1 MRFCISACGTM
12 MALTLVF
19 NVSAG
24 QKVKKGVT
32 QAPKLHGGGGK
43 LGQQQVGD
51 FQIQHS
57 DELKGAKRVGISVF
71 NVAFPDDNTQTAHM
85 HKNFYGGSVD
95 AKATMKTVL
104 EGVDPATRQRIADA
118 AYSNFVAELKKSGY
132 EVVEADELARL
143 APEYATWTPLPNF
156 TKGRFGTYVA
166 PTGRALYF
174 LQGDKSR
181 RDTSGFKGET
191 SQTFRV
197 LDRPQAYSRSPYVA
211 RDANLGI
218 FAVTIVIDYGVY
230 STTGRAVSRKGSSVG
245 FEAGVSAQSGT
256 LADTATVIDYWGTKS
271 GGFPAIAALSV
282 PVVSE
287 EKFAEVTDG
296 AQVVVKA
303 DPVRF
308 EKAALDVVNKGAVKL
323 AQALAAQS

>member
-1 MRFCISACGTM
+1 
-12 MALTLVF
+12 MAILASTLTL
-19 NVSAG
+19 NIPAAE
-24 QKVKKGVT
+24 KVKKGVT
-32 QAPKLHGGGGK
+32 QETKLHFGGGGK
-43 LGQQQVGD
+43 LGQQVIGD

-85 HKNFYGGSVD
+85 HKDFYGGSLD
-95 AKATMKTVL
+95 AKATMQTVL
-104 EGVDPATRQRIADA
+104 EGVDPGTRQHIADA
-118 AYSNFVAELKKSGY
+118 AYSSFVAELKKSGY

-143 APEYATWTPLPNF
+143 APEYSTWTPLPNF

-166 PTGRALYF
+166 PTGRVVHF

-197 LDRPQAYSRSPYVA
+197 LDRPQAYSRSPYIA

-218 FAVTIVIDYGVY
+218 IAVTLVIDYGVY
-230 STTGRAVSRKGSSVG
+230 STTGRSISRKGSSVG
-245 FEAGVSAQSGT
+245 FAPGVSAQSGT
-256 LADTATVIDYWGTKS
+256 LADTATIIEYWGTKS
-271 GGFPAIAALSV
+271 GGFPAIAALAV

-287 EKFAEVTDG
+287 EPFGEVVDG

-303 DPVRF
+303 EAARF
-308 EKAALDVVNKGAVKL
+308 EKVALDVTNKAAGKL
-323 AQALAAQS
+323 VEAIAAQR

>member
-1 MRFCISACGTM
+1 ML
-12 MALTLVF
+12 ALTLVF
-19 NVSAG
+19 NVSAAE
-24 QKVKKGVT
+24 KVKKGVT
-32 QAPKLHGGGGK
+32 QGAKLHGGGGK
-43 LGQQQVGD
+43 LGQQQIGD

-85 HKNFYGGSVD
+85 HKNFYGGGSID
-95 AKATMKTVL
+95 AKATMQTVL

-118 AYSNFVAELKKSGY
+118 AYSNFVTELKKAGY

-143 APEYATWTPLPNF
+143 APEYSTWTPLPNF

-166 PTGRALYF
+166 PTGRALHF

-181 RDTSGFKGET
+181 RDTSGLKGET
-191 SQTFRV
+191 SQVFRV

-211 RDANLGI
+211 RDANLGVI
-218 FAVTIVIDYGVY
+218 AVTLVIDYGVY

-256 LADTATVIDYWGTKS
+256 LGDTGTILEYWSPKS
-271 GGFPAIAALSV
+271 GGFPAMAALAV

-287 EKFAEVTDG
+287 EKFAEVVEG
-296 AQVVVKA
+296 ASVVVKA
-303 DPVRF
+303 DAVRF
-308 EKAALDVVNKGAVKL
+308 EKAALAVVEKTTRKLVEAV
-323 AQALAAQS
+323 AAQR